1 MADKIVF
8 LFSGQGSQYRRM
20 GERLY
25 EKNKIF
31 KARMDEMNEQVL
43 ALSGISIIDR
53 LYGEQYRGI
62 PFDALYETHPAIFM
76 VEHALDEALREE
88 GIFPDIVA
96 GASMGEL
103 AAAVSAGIISR
114 GAALGLLVEMAGLT
128 ERLCPQGGMLAVFAD
143 AQRYEHDP
151 VLRHNSELAGV
162 NYDAHFVVTGSRQG
176 LEVIENHLRAEGVLY
191 QHLPVRY
198 AFHSGLMKILEEP
211 YRALLGKL
219 ACQPPRTLYF
229 SCQTGRSMQHQ
240 HFQQHFWNVLRQPI
254 LFAETFAAI
263 ERLSPCTYID
273 LGPSGTLNGFVT
285 KLLPS
290 ESASGS
296 FRIMTPFHQDS
307 IHFAQ
312 TVDYLKKKKGD
323 SSMLAYI
330 FPGQGA
336 QKVGMAA
343 GLFDLF
349 PEREAQADSIL
360 GYSIRTLCQEDPDRK
375 LNQTEYTQPALYVVN
390 ALLYEKTIKETGRK
404 PDVVAGHSLGEYNA
418 LLAAGVFDF
427 DTGLRLVQKRGELM
441 SRMSGGGMLAIVG
454 LTESSVRKILQDNGM
469 DSIDIAN
476 LNAPKQIVL
485 AGPKEDIPAAQAVF
499 EREGAELVMPLRV
512 SGAFHSR
519 YMAGARKEFEAVLRA
534 AAFHRPQITVICNVT
549 ARPCTSE
556 EDITRLLGEQL
567 TSSVKWTE
575 TVQVLLGMGAQEI
588 VELGPG
594 TVLTKLVSKI
604 REEALPIKLEDKLED
619 STQACFSPEEKNG
632 GMVQPEALGNPSFLE
647 DYGAEYAYVAGA
659 MYKGIAS
666 EAMVIKLGKSG
677 ILSFFGSGG
686 LKRERIEGA
695 IRAIKAELRHGEPFG
710 MNFLHNASSPAAE
723 MELADLYL
731 EQGIRCIEASA
742 FMGIT
747 PALVLFRAKG
757 LRRMADGTIYTPQK
771 IMAKISRPE
780 IADMFMRPAPKGI
793 VEKLLQE
800 NRLTATEAELIGSIP
815 MADDICAEADSGGH
829 TDHAVALALL
839 PSILELRKGI
849 MNEYKYAKPI
859 RVGAAGGI
867 GTPGAAA
874 SMFVMGADFIMT
886 GSINQCTVEAGT
898 SPLVKDMLNQ
908 MNVQDTESAPAGDMF
923 EIGAR
928 VQVLKKG
935 LFFPARANKLYELY
949 RQFDSLD
956 ELDHKTR
963 QQLQERYFKRSF
975 EEVFEEVKTYQP
987 RDEIEKAERNP
998 KHKLALVFKWYFG
1011 YSTRA
1016 AMQGAQEDKVNFQI
1030 HCGPALGAFNQWA
1043 KGTALES
1050 WRNRHVDEIG
1060 IALMKETA
1068 ALLSDR
1074 LLAITAKS

>member
-1 MADKIVF
+1 
-8 LFSGQGSQYRRM
+8 
-20 GERLY
+20 
-25 EKNKIF
+25 
-31 KARMDEMNEQVL
+31 
-43 ALSGISIIDR
+43 
-53 LYGEQYRGI
+53 
-62 PFDALYETHPAIFM
+62 
-76 VEHALDEALREE
+76 
-88 GIFPDIVA
+88 
-96 GASMGEL
+96 
-103 AAAVSAGIISR
+103 
-114 GAALGLLVEMAGLT
+114 
-128 ERLCPQGGMLAVFAD
+128 MLAHV
-143 AQRYEHDP
+143 
-151 VLRHNSELAGV
+151 
-162 NYDAHFVVTGSRQG
+162 
-176 LEVIENHLRAEGVLY
+176 
-191 QHLPVRY
+191 
-198 AFHSGLMKILEEP
+198 
-211 YRALLGKL
+211 
-219 ACQPPRTLYF
+219 
-229 SCQTGRSMQHQ
+229 
-240 HFQQHFWNVLRQPI
+240 
-254 LFAETFAAI
+254 
-263 ERLSPCTYID
+263 
-273 LGPSGTLNGFVT
+273 
-285 KLLPS
+285 
-290 ESASGS
+290 
-296 FRIMTPFHQDS
+296 
-307 IHFAQ
+307 
-312 TVDYLKKKKGD
+312 
-323 SSMLAYI
+323 

-336 QKVGMAA
+336 QKVGMAT

-349 PEREAQADSIL
+349 PEKEVLADSIL
-360 GYSIRTLCQEDPDRK
+360 GYSIRTLCQEDPDHK

-390 ALLYEKTIKETGRK
+390 SLLYEKNIMETGRK
-404 PDVVAGHSLGEYNA
+404 PDIVAGHSLGEYNA

-427 DTGLRLVQKRGELM
+427 ETGLRLVQKRGELM
-441 SRMSGGGMLAIVG
+441 SRISGGGMLAIVG
-454 LTESSVRKILQDNGM
+454 LTESSVRKILQDYGL

-476 LNAPKQIVL
+476 LNTPKQIVL
-485 AGPKEDIPAAQAVF
+485 AGPKEDIPAAQAIF
-499 EREGAELVMPLRV
+499 EREGAELAMPLRV

-519 YMAGARKEFEAVLRA
+519 YMAGARKEFEAVLSTV
-534 AAFHRPQITVICNVT
+534 AFHRPQITVLYNVT
-549 ARPCTSE
+549 ARPSPSE
-556 EDITRLLGEQL
+556 EDIAQLLGEQL

-575 TVQVLLGMGAQEI
+575 TVQVLLGKGVQEI
-588 VELGPG
+588 AEIGPG

-604 REEALPIKLEDKLED
+604 REEAQPIRLSDPEHI
-619 STQACFSPEEKNG
+619 SPAPAEEQG

-647 DYGAEYAYVAGA
+647 DYGTAFTYVAGA

-695 IRAIKAELRHGEPFG
+695 IRSIKSELSNGEPFG
-710 MNFLHNASSPAAE
+710 MNFLHNASNPEAE
-723 MELADLYL
+723 MELTNLYL
-731 EQGIRCIEASA
+731 EHGIRCIEASA

-757 LRRMADGTIYTPQK
+757 LHRMADGTLNAPQK

-780 IADMFMRPAPKGI
+780 IAEIFMRPAPKGI
-793 VEKLLQE
+793 VEKLIQE

-829 TDHAVALALL
+829 TDHAVALTLL
-839 PSILELRKGI
+839 PSILELRKDI

-874 SMFVMGADFIMT
+874 SMFVIGADFIVT

-949 RQFDSLD
+949 RQFNSLD
-956 ELDHKTR
+956 ELDPKTR

-987 RDEIEKAERNP
+987 RDEIEQAERNP

-1016 AMQGAQEDKVNFQI
+1016 AMQGVQDDKVNFQI

-1050 WRNRHVDEIG
+1050 WRNRHVDEIA

-1068 ALLSDR
+1068 ALLSNR